1 MQTSTGLSNSVTG
14 VPEREHYVIEPLRDG
29 FYKRVLNSS
38 GSMFGRP
45 PSPEIYV
52 EPRFTLDPVVSE
64 RFTFEFWGV
73 GTMHLIRQL
82 LQEFAEPP
90 EGVHTL
96 LSATSH
102 GESPA
107 WLPRPAR

>member
-1 MQTSTGLSNSVTG
+1 
-14 VPEREHYVIEPLRDG
+14 
-29 FYKRVLNSS
+29 
-38 GSMFGRP
+38 
-45 PSPEIYV
+45 
-52 EPRFTLDPVVSE
+52 
-64 RFTFEFWGV
+64 
-73 GTMHLIRQL
+73 MHLIRQL